1 MHLESSQCKSNGWV
15 GFARPSQGCYP
26 RYKKALRPLARGRRL
41 TDLREIRGKAP
52 TLEPADGEHSTLCS
66 LFAGHLDFQCSF
78 GHPSEPFAL
87 VRAVPRPR
95 PLSCPDA
102 VSSEDSRKADRVPS
116 PSSGTPVS
124 IVLSGVWPSRPK
136 PYGAVLPAPSCPR
149 NRAPTWHAASERSDE
164 GVRTSAARDPHAV
177 GPGRAE
183 SRRRPAG
190 SRPGSQ
196 QGRFQGSL
204 PAYPG
209 NTAPIC

>member
-1 MHLESSQCKSNGWV
+1 MRLTNATKEDTWTSSAVPDTRPNPSHSSE
-15 GFARPSQGCYP
+15 PSQGPDRC
-26 RYKKALRPLARGRRL
+26 L
-41 TDLREIRGKAP
+41 
-52 TLEPADGEHSTLCS
+52 
-66 LFAGHLDFQCSF
+66 
-78 GHPSEPFAL
+78 
-87 VRAVPRPR
+87 
-95 PLSCPDA
+95 CPDA

>member
-26 RYKKALRPLARGRRL
+26 RYKKALRPLARCRRL
-41 TDLREIRGKAP
+41 TDLREIRG
-52 TLEPADGEHSTLCS
+52 
-66 LFAGHLDFQCSF
+66 HLDFQCSF
-78 GHPSEPFAL
+78 GRPSEPFAL

-95 PLSCPDA
+95 PLSRPDA